1 MLRQNRCHGAEG
13 ISSMSVFKYWTV
25 FSIGVAAGAA
35 VALAYAPRTG
45 EKTRKQWKRKFDDTG
60 DYLRDT
66 ADDFS
71 KHATKVY
78 SRARD
83 VADDVA
89 SQADTFARKV
99 SKHAN
104 KVAGSF

>member
-1 MLRQNRCHGAEG
+1 
-13 ISSMSVFKYWTV
+13 MSLFKYWTA

-45 EKTRKQWKRKFDDTG
+45 DKTRKHWKRKFDDTS
-60 DYLRDT
+60 DYLKDT

-71 KHATKVY
+71 KHANKVY

-83 VADDVA
+83 VADDMA
-89 SQADTFARKV
+89 SQANTFARKA
-99 SKHAN
+99 SKTAS
-104 KVAGSF
+104 KVAESF

>member
-1 MLRQNRCHGAEG
+1 
-13 ISSMSVFKYWTV
+13 MSVFKYWTA

-45 EKTRKQWKRKFDDTG
+45 DKTRKQWKRKFDDTS

-89 SQADTFARKV
+89 SQADSFARKA
-99 SKHAN
+99 SKTVN

>member
-1 MLRQNRCHGAEG
+1 
-13 ISSMSVFKYWTV
+13 MSLFKYWTA

-45 EKTRKQWKRKFDDTG
+45 DKTRKQWKRKLDDTG
-60 DYLRDT
+60 DYLKDT

-83 VADDVA
+83 VADDMA
-89 SQADTFARKV
+89 SQANTFARKA
-99 SKHAN
+99 SKTAN
-104 KVAGSF
+104 KVADSF

>member
-1 MLRQNRCHGAEG
+1 
-13 ISSMSVFKYWTV
+13 MSVLKYWTI

-35 VALAYAPRTG
+35 VALAYAPQTG
-45 EKTRKQWKRKFDDTG
+45 EKTRRQWKRKIDDTG

-66 ADDFS
+66 ADEFS

-89 SQADTFARKV
+89 SQV
-99 SKHAN
+99 SKTASR
-104 KVAGSF
+104 VADSF

>member
-1 MLRQNRCHGAEG
+1 
-13 ISSMSVFKYWTV
+13 MSIFRYWTV

-45 EKTRKQWKRKFDDTG
+45 EKTRKHWKRKLDDTG
-60 DYLRDT
+60 DYIRDQ
-66 ADDFS
+66 ADEFS

-83 VADDVA
+83 VADDMA
-89 SQADTFARKV
+89 SQADTVARRV
-99 SKHAN
+99 SKAAN
-104 KVAGSF
+104 KVAESF

>member
-1 MLRQNRCHGAEG
+1 
-13 ISSMSVFKYWTV
+13 MSVFKYWTA
-25 FSIGVAAGAA
+25 FSLGVAAGTA

-45 EKTRKQWKRKFDDTG
+45 EKTRKQWKRKLDDTG

-66 ADDFS
+66 ADDFG

-89 SQADTFARKV
+89 SQADTFARQV
-99 SKHAN
+99 SKHAS
-104 KVAGSF
+104 KVAEAVSR

>member
-1 MLRQNRCHGAEG
+1 M
-13 ISSMSVFKYWTV
+13 SMTKYWTV

-45 EKTRKQWKRKFDDTG
+45 EKTRKQWKRKLDDTS

-66 ADDFS
+66 ADDLG
-71 KHATKVY
+71 KHANKAY

-89 SQADTFARKV
+89 SHADTIARKV
-99 SKHAN
+99 SKTAT
-104 KVAGSF
+104 KVADSF

>member
-1 MLRQNRCHGAEG
+1 
-13 ISSMSVFKYWTV
+13 MSLFKYWTA

-45 EKTRKQWKRKFDDTG
+45 DKTRKQWKRKLDDTG
-60 DYLRDT
+60 DYLIDT

-89 SQADTFARKV
+89 SQANTFARKA
-99 SKHAN
+99 SKTAS
-104 KVAGSF
+104 KVADSF

>member
-1 MLRQNRCHGAEG
+1 M
-13 ISSMSVFKYWTV
+13 SMFRTWTV

-45 EKTRKQWKRKFDDTG
+45 DKTRKQWKRKLDDTG
-60 DYLRDT
+60 DYLKDT

-83 VADDVA
+83 AADDVA
-89 SQADTFARKV
+89 SQADTFARRV
-99 SKHAN
+99 SKTAS
-104 KVAGSF
+104 KVADSF

>member
-1 MLRQNRCHGAEG
+1 
-13 ISSMSVFKYWTV
+13 MSLFKYWTV

-45 EKTRKQWKRKFDDTG
+45 EKTRKQWKRKLDDTS
-60 DYLRDT
+60 DYIRDT
-66 ADDFS
+66 ADEFS

-89 SQADTFARKV
+89 SQADTVARRV
-99 SKHAN
+99 SKAAN
-104 KVAGSF
+104 KVAESF